1 MSTSEETGDRRERIA
16 KVIARAG
23 LCSRREAEEWIV
35 AGRVAI
41 NGTLLETPA
50 HTVGEGDHVT
60 VDGVPLPDR
69 EPTRLWLYHK
79 PRGLVTTNS
88 DPEGRPTVFEHLPED
103 LPRVMT
109 IGRLD
114 INTEGLL
121 LLTNDGGLARVLEL
135 PATGWLRRYRV
146 RAHGDVTQADLDK
159 LKEGVAVD
167 GVLYGPVEATLDR
180 VQGANAWLMIGIREG
195 KNREVKQVLGT
206 VGLEVSRLI
215 RISFGPFQLA
225 DLEPGEVREIR
236 GRILRDQLGDRLAD
250 EAGCVFA
257 TGNDAE
263 PRPAKPRKTSV
274 RTAAA
279 SAAADKPR
287 PSRARPLA
295 GDGPGRSDTG
305 DRPARPPRAAAAG
318 RRAGDR
324 PLSGGGDGPRMVSR
338 GSRSHDEGRSR
349 GTRSHDGEGRGD
361 RPRPARPANPANPN
375 PRVLAPQDWT
385 GEYASEGPAP
395 VKQERP
401 PRSSAGPKGAG
412 ARGDGPRG
420 PRSAG
425 SRADGPR
432 SAGSR
437 GDAPGAEE
445 RPKVIRPPRGHSVW
459 RADDA
464 GGRPMREP
472 RDPNAAPRPPR
483 DAAERPVRDRPVRER
498 PARSFGDG
506 PPRADGDRPMQRRRP
521 DAEVTGWSPPQGPV
535 TATDKPSRRMAA
547 RARDAATLGDDAP
560 ARPSRD
566 RPSSG
571 DRTPYAGRPRSDE
584 RPAPR
589 GRGDFADRPPRRS
602 ADGPARPPR
611 RTTVEGAERPVRAPR
626 AGGDRPY
633 TPRPPR
639 AEGERTYKPRAPR
652 AEGDRPA
659 RAPRADGERT
669 YKPRAPRAEGD
680 RPARAPR
687 AEGER
692 TYKPRAPRAEGER
705 TYTPRPPRA
714 EGERTYKPRPPR
726 ADGDRPARAPRAEG
740 ERTYTP
746 RAPRAEGERSY
757 TPRPPRAEGERT
769 YKPRPPRADG
779 DRPAR
784 PPRADGD
791 RPARPPRA
799 GGPAGAGRPAGSGRP
814 GGKPSFGGDRPRPSG
829 PPKGRPAGS
838 TRGGGPKGSG
848 PKGGP
853 RSGGPKG
860 RPAGGAPRG
869 RPRDGQ

>member
-1 MSTSEETGDRRERIA
+1 MSTPEETGDRRERIA

-50 HTVGEGDHVT
+50 HTVGEGDRVT

-263 PRPAKPRKTSV
+263 PRSSRPLKTSA
-274 RTAAA
+274 RSAAL
-279 SAAADKPR
+279 AADKPR
-287 PSRARPLA
+287 ASRARPVA
-295 GDGPGRSDTG
+295 DDGAA
-305 DRPARPPRAAAAG
+305 ARPGARERAARVAPAG

-324 PLSGGGDGPRMVSR
+324 PLSGGGDGPRMASR

-349 GTRSHDGEGRGD
+349 GTRSHEDGGGRGAPRSRTPRPGEGAGD
-361 RPRPARPANPANPN
+361 RPANHR
-375 PRVLAPQDWT
+375 PRVLAPTDWT

-395 VKQERP
+395 AKAERP
-401 PRSSAGPKGAG
+401 AKRGAP
-412 ARGDGPRG
+412 RGDGPRG
-420 PRSAG
+420 AG
-425 SRADGPR
+425 SRGDAPRGRSDGPRGAPR

-437 GDAPGAEE
+437 GDAPGGDE
-445 RPKVIRPPRGHSVW
+445 RPARVVRPSRGTSVW

-464 GGRPMREP
+464 GGRPMRQRETGGP
-472 RDPNAAPRPPR
+472 ESRPPR
-483 DAAERPVRDRPVRER
+483 AADDR
-498 PARSFGDG
+498 PAR
-506 PPRADGDRPMQRRRP
+506 PPRADSDRPMRRRP

-535 TATDKPSRRMAA
+535 TASDKPSRRMAA
-547 RARDAATLGDDAP
+547 RARDAATLGDAAP
-560 ARPSRD
+560 ARPARTP

-571 DRTPYAGRPRSDE
+571 ERTPYAGRPRSDE

-589 GRGDFADRPPRRS
+589 GRGDAADRSPRRS

-639 AEGERTYKPRAPR
+639 AEG
-652 AEGDRPA
+652 G
-659 RAPRADGERT
+659 RT

-705 TYTPRPPRA
+705 SYTPRPPRGD
-714 EGERTYKPRPPR
+714 GERTYKPRPPR
-726 ADGDRPARAPRAEG
+726 TEGDRPARAPRAEG
-740 ERTYTP
+740 ERTYKP
-746 RAPRAEGERSY
+746 RAPRAEGERTY
-757 TPRPPRAEGERT
+757 TP
-769 YKPRPPRADG
+769 
-779 DRPAR
+779 R

-829 PPKGRPAGS
+829 PPKGRPSGS
-838 TRGGGPKGSG
+838 TRGGGPKGGSNG
-848 PKGGP
+848 PKGGPRSGGP

>member
-1 MSTSEETGDRRERIA
+1 MSTTEEAGDRRERIA

-88 DPEGRPTVFEHLPED
+88 DPEGRPTVFEHLPQD

-135 PATGWLRRYRV
+135 PSTGWLRRYRV

-257 TGNDAE
+257 TGHDAE
-263 PRPAKPRKTSV
+263 PRPSRPLKTSA
-274 RTAAA
+274 R
-279 SAAADKPR
+279 SAALDADK
-287 PSRARPLA
+287 SRARA
-295 GDGPGRSDTG
+295 ADDGAAPRPGVRE
-305 DRPARPPRAAAAG
+305 RAARVAPAG

-324 PLSGGGDGPRMVSR
+324 PLSGGGDGPRMASR

-349 GTRSHDGEGRGD
+349 GTRSHEDGGGRAPPRSRTPRPSEGAGD
-361 RPRPARPANPANPN
+361 RPANHR
-375 PRVLAPQDWT
+375 PRVLAPTDWT

-395 VKQERP
+395 AKEERP
-401 PRSSAGPKGAG
+401 AKRGAP
-412 ARGDGPRG
+412 RGDGPRG
-420 PRSAG
+420 AGSRSDGPRSAG
-425 SRADGPR
+425 PRGAGARSFGGDAPRGRSDAPRSAAPR

-437 GDAPGAEE
+437 GDAPGADE
-445 RPKVIRPPRGHSVW
+445 RPPRVVRPSRGTSVW

-464 GGRPMREP
+464 GGRPMRQRETGGIESRPP
-472 RDPNAAPRPPR
+472 RAADDRPARPPR
-483 DAAERPVRDRPVRER
+483 DAGDR
-498 PARSFGDG
+498 PARAPRADGDRTAR
-506 PPRADGDRPMQRRRP
+506 PPRADGDRPVQRRRP

-535 TATDKPSRRMAA
+535 TASDKPSRRMAA

-560 ARPSRD
+560 ARP
-566 RPSSG
+566 
-571 DRTPYAGRPRSDE
+571 APRS
-584 RPAPR
+584 
-589 GRGDFADRPPRRS
+589 RGDVADRPPRRT

-611 RTTVEGAERPVRAPR
+611 RTTVEGAERPARAPR
-626 AGGDRPY
+626 AGGDRPYTPRPPRADGERTYKPRAPRAEGERSYTPRAPRAEGERTYKPRAPRADGERSY

-652 AEGDRPA
+652 AEG
-659 RAPRADGERT
+659 
-669 YKPRAPRAEGD
+669 
-680 RPARAPR
+680 
-687 AEGER
+687 
-692 TYKPRAPRAEGER
+692 
-705 TYTPRPPRA
+705 
-714 EGERTYKPRPPR
+714 
-726 ADGDRPARAPRAEG
+726 
-740 ERTYTP
+740 
-746 RAPRAEGERSY
+746 ERSY
-757 TPRPPRAEGERT
+757 TPASAPGRRRA
-769 YKPRPPRADG
+769 YLQA
-779 DRPAR
+779 A
-784 PPRADGD
+784 
-791 RPARPPRA
+791 
-799 GGPAGAGRPAGSGRP
+799 RPAGRRRAQLHAASAARRGRA
-814 GGKPSFGGDRPRPSG
+814 DLQA
-829 PPKGRPAGS
+829 AGS
-838 TRGGGPKGSG
+838 A
-848 PKGGP
+848 
-853 RSGGPKG
+853 G
-860 RPAGGAPRG
+860 RW
-869 RPRDGQ
+869 

>member
-88 DPEGRPTVFEHLPED
+88 DPEGRPTVFEHLPQD

-167 GVLYGPVEATLDR
+167 GVLDGPVEATLDR

-263 PRPAKPRKTSV
+263 PRTAKPRKTSV

-279 SAAADKPR
+279 SAAADTPR
-287 PSRARPLA
+287 PSRARTVA
-295 GDGPGRSDTG
+295 DDGAAPRPG
-305 DRPARPPRAAAAG
+305 ARERAARVAPAG

-324 PLSGGGDGPRMVSR
+324 PLSGGGDGPRMASR

-349 GTRSHDGEGRGD
+349 GTRSHDGEGG
-361 RPRPARPANPANPN
+361 RPPRAARPANPN
-375 PRVLAPQDWT
+375 PRVLAPTDWT

-395 VKQERP
+395 VKEERP
-401 PRSSAGPKGAG
+401 AKRGAP
-412 ARGDGPRG
+412 RGDG

-425 SRADGPR
+425 SRGDGPRSAGPRGAGARSLGSDAPRGRSDGPRSAAPR

-437 GDAPGAEE
+437 GDAPGADE
-445 RPKVIRPPRGHSVW
+445 RPPRVGRPSRGTSVW

-464 GGRPMREP
+464 GGRPMRKRETGEIDSPTP
-472 RDPNAAPRPPR
+472 RAAG
-483 DAAERPVRDRPVRER
+483 DRPVR
-498 PARSFGDG
+498 A
-506 PPRADGDRPMQRRRP
+506 PRAEGDRPVRRRP

-560 ARPSRD
+560 ARPPRA

-571 DRTPYAGRPRSDE
+571 ERTPYAGRPRSDE

-589 GRGDFADRPPRRS
+589 SRGDFPDRPPRRS

-611 RTTVEGAERPVRAPR
+611 RTTVEGAERPARAPR

-633 TPRPPR
+633 TSRPPR

-659 RAPRADGERT
+659 RAPRADGERPYTPRPPRAEGERT
-669 YKPRAPRAEGD
+669 YKPRAPRADGD

-726 ADGDRPARAPRAEG
+726 ADGDRPAR
-740 ERTYTP
+740 
-746 RAPRAEGERSY
+746 
-757 TPRPPRAEGERT
+757 
-769 YKPRPPRADG
+769 
-779 DRPAR
+779 
-784 PPRADGD
+784 
-791 RPARPPRA
+791 PPRA
-799 GGPAGAGRPAGSGRP
+799 GGPAGAGRPAGGGRP
-814 GGKPSFGGDRPRPSG
+814 GGKPSLGGDRPRPSG

-838 TRGGGPKGSG
+838 TRGGGPKGGSNG
-848 PKGGP
+848 PKGGPRSGGP

-860 RPAGGAPRG
+860 RPAGGTPRG